1 MNPPNRLRS
10 TGSRLAWLAVFA
22 VTVQATAGRAGT
34 AEFSTG
40 RVDPPIVMDSLRLV
54 AGSTKALAAAEA
66 PPSGPPNVPATFR
79 GPVDNQFLFDTSAF
93 RGVLR
98 QGGKSR
104 GIVPLADVASGA
116 ELAGE
121 YGIVSHYRLL
131 DDRKRYGHAAWDWKS
146 TARSLTDGAV
156 ESAWVADA
164 EHPFDLTAVYRWSA
178 PDTLDVIT
186 RVTARADLVRFESF
200 LASYFRGFPQ
210 AMAYVQAC
218 PETGGKPGLL
228 EATQQG
234 GPWQMFP
241 RDEAAVATITDGRWR
256 REPNP
261 VDWKIRPRL
270 AGLMALRRDP
280 ARGLTAVLMAPPQD
294 GFAVSMPFGE
304 EGHRSLY
311 LSLFGRDLKS
321 GEAATA
327 RTRLVIRRGLTD
339 DQAVAL
345 YESYRKETAVTPAP

>member
-1 MNPPNRLRS
+1 MNPPKMRWS
-10 TGSRLAWLAVFA
+10 TGSCLAWL
-22 VTVQATAGRAGT
+22 
-34 AEFSTG
+34 
-40 RVDPPIVMDSLRLV
+40 IV
-54 AGSTKALAAAEA
+54 LAAAVKSTAAEA
-66 PPSGPPNVPATFR
+66 LPSGPPSVPATFR
-79 GPVDNQFLFDTSAF
+79 GPVDGQFPFDTSLF

-98 QGGKSR
+98 QGDKSR
-104 GIVPLADVASGA
+104 GIVPLVDVASGT
-116 ELAGE
+116 ELAGD

-131 DDRKRYGHAAWDWKS
+131 DDRHRYGHAAWDWKS
-146 TARSLTDGAV
+146 TARPLADGAV
-156 ESAWVADA
+156 ETAWVADA

-178 PDTLDVIT
+178 PDTLDVTT

-228 EATQQG
+228 GATQQG

-270 AGLMALRRDP
+270 AGAMAVRRDP
-280 ARGLTAVLMAPPQD
+280 ASGLTAVLMSPPQD
-294 GFAVSMPFGE
+294 CFAVSMPFGA

-321 GEAATA
+321 GETATA

-345 YESYRKETAVTPAP
+345 YKSYRKETAGKPAP